1 MKNEKQILLSGELL
15 EEGVELTLTQ
25 LCRACELSQQQVV
38 ELVNEGVIDPLGS
51 EPASWRFEAVNLR
64 RLRFTRN
71 LQRDL
76 GVNAPGAALALDL
89 LEELERLRARLRRLE
104 E

>member
-1 MKNEKQILLSGELL
+1 MKSEKLTLLSGELL

-25 LCRACELSQQQVV
+25 LCRACELSEEQVV
-38 ELVNEGVIDPLGS
+38 ELVNEGVIDPLGN
-51 EPASWRFEAVNLR
+51 EPASWRFEAISLR
-64 RLRFTRN
+64 RVRFSSN

-76 GVNAPGAALALDL
+76 GVNPPGAALALDL
-89 LEELERLRARLRRLE
+89 LEELEQLRAQLRRLE